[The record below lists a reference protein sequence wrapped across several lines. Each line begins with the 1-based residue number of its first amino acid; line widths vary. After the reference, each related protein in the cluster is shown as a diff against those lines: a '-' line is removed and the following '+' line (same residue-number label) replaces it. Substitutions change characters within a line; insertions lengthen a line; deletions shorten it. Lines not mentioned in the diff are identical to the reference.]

1 MRVETLHLSE
11 HAALTAYLHSA
22 SPDLRA
28 PEAVTRP
35 AIIICPGGRYA
46 FCADVERDAPAIAF
60 LNMGLQVFVLD
71 YSVEPFA
78 GDKRPLT
85 DLALAIKL
93 VRERSAEWQI
103 DAHKIAVCGFSAG
116 GHLAASLGV
125 HWNDSQVMSRC
136 GTADAA
142 LLRPDAMVLCYPV
155 ITAGEYRHKSSIA
168 NVSSDCEESL
178 NYWSLE
184 TQVSTSTPPTFLW
197 HTMTDKTVPVENSI
211 FLLQQL
217 RAHGVPC
224 ECHLFA
230 EGPHGMSAAT
240 RETGKPS
247 AAVHEWIHLCR
258 NWLSAQFGPLGGEA
272 R

>member
-1 MRVETLHLSE
+1 MRVETLPLSE
-11 HAALTAYLHSA
+11 HAVLTAYLHSD

-28 PEAVTRP
+28 LEAVSRP

-46 FCADVERDAPAIAF
+46 FCADVERDVPAISF

-85 DLALAIKL
+85 DLALAMKL
-93 VRERSAEWQI
+93 VRERSVEWQI

-168 NVSSDCEESL
+168 NVSSDCEELSL
-178 NYWSLE
+178 
-184 TQVSTSTPPTFLW
+184 
-197 HTMTDKTVPVENSI
+197 
-211 FLLQQL
+211 
-217 RAHGVPC
+217 
-224 ECHLFA
+224 
-230 EGPHGMSAAT
+230 
-240 RETGKPS
+240 
-247 AAVHEWIHLCR
+247 IHI
-258 NWLSAQFGPLGGEA
+258 
-272 R
+272 

>member
-1 MRVETLHLSE
+1 MNILNLPVSE
-11 HAALTAYLHSA
+11 RASLTAYLHSA
-22 SPDLRA
+22 SPDLQA
-28 PEAVTRP
+28 SEAVSRP

-46 FCADVERDAPAIAF
+46 FCADVERDAPAISF

-93 VRERSAEWQI
+93 VREHSAQWQI
-103 DAHKIAVCGFSAG
+103 DAHKVAVCGFSAG

-125 HWNDSQVMSRC
+125 HWDDPQIAARC
-136 GTADAA
+136 GAADASI
-142 LLRPDAMVLCYPV
+142 LRPDAMVLCYPV
-155 ITAGEYRHKSSIA
+155 ITTGKYRHKSSIA
-168 NVSSDCEESL
+168 NVSSDCAEDL
-178 NYWSLE
+178 RYWRLE
-184 TQVSTSTPPTFLW
+184 TQVSACTPPTFLW

-211 FLLQQL
+211 LLLRQL

-247 AAVHEWIHLCR
+247 AVVHEWVRLCR
-258 NWLSAQFGPLGGEA
+258 SWLASQFGPLGGDPC
-272 R
+272 

>member
-1 MRVETLHLSE
+1 MRVEMLHLSE

-28 PEAVTRP
+28 PEAVARP

-93 VRERSAEWQI
+93 VREHSAEWQI

-116 GHLAASLGV
+116 
-125 HWNDSQVMSRC
+125 
-136 GTADAA
+136 
-142 LLRPDAMVLCYPV
+142 
-155 ITAGEYRHKSSIA
+155 
-168 NVSSDCEESL
+168 
-178 NYWSLE
+178 
-184 TQVSTSTPPTFLW
+184 
-197 HTMTDKTVPVENSI
+197 
-211 FLLQQL
+211 
-217 RAHGVPC
+217 
-224 ECHLFA
+224 
-230 EGPHGMSAAT
+230 
-240 RETGKPS
+240 
-247 AAVHEWIHLCR
+247 
-258 NWLSAQFGPLGGEA
+258 
-272 R
+272 